1 MNLRMNTSGLD
12 TGAACTVSVV
22 VDIDGTLID
31 ISERLRA
38 AMSLVL
44 DRSVLL
50 DDVRSMTTSQ
60 LYETYATEE
69 QREHLP
75 VLHERLWN
83 LLLCEDELGF
93 SLLRHDVPIPY
104 AAEVLESWS
113 TTNKVAYLTGRL
125 DTTREDT
132 LRQLEGFGFPV
143 DNTELI
149 MFERADYSGARVA
162 SVGPRL
168 IDVRSKLFSAIARN
182 GPVLMVVDDFP
193 GYFEAYRRH
202 DVPDLIGF
210 RRFARRP
217 VQSYIDNGA
226 TSVIGCWSEL
236 SNMQSPP
243 P

>member
-1 MNLRMNTSGLD
+1 M
-12 TGAACTVSVV
+12 SVV

-31 ISERLRA
+31 IFERLRA

-44 DRSVLL
+44 ERAVLL

-60 LYETYATEE
+60 LFETYATEE
-69 QREHLP
+69 QREHLA

-113 TTNKVAYLTGRL
+113 KTNKVVYLTGRL
-125 DTTREDT
+125 DTTRDDT

-149 MFERADYSGARVA
+149 MFQRG
-162 SVGPRL
+162 
-168 IDVRSKLFSAIARN
+168 
-182 GPVLMVVDDFP
+182 
-193 GYFEAYRRH
+193 
-202 DVPDLIGF
+202 
-210 RRFARRP
+210 
-217 VQSYIDNGA
+217 
-226 TSVIGCWSEL
+226 
-236 SNMQSPP
+236 
-243 P
+243 